1 MRSISLQACRGFSLL
16 EMVVALS
23 ILSLCL
29 TVLYQATGGATR
41 NVRTD
46 EKYAYAVEL
55 ARSLLAM
62 NASVPL
68 RGVSTAGETE
78 GDFSWRAT
86 TSPVPL
92 SGETLLPGSLH
103 NIEVA
108 VDWEDGSRRRSVV
121 LHSVVTGIPES

>member
-1 MRSISLQACRGFSLL
+1 MRLIKSQAVEGFSLL
-16 EMVVALS
+16 EMVVAMA

-29 TVLYQATGGATR
+29 SVLYQATGGATR

-55 ARSLLAM
+55 ARSLLAA

-68 RGVSTAGETE
+68 QGVSSAGETA
-78 GDFSWRAT
+78 GGFSWRT
-86 TSPVPL
+86 TSSAVPL
-92 SGETLLPGSLH
+92 GGEKLLPGSLH

-108 VDWEDGSRRRSVV
+108 VNWEDGSRSRSVV
-121 LHSVVTGIPES
+121 LHSVVTGVLEE